1 LAALGLMA
9 GGDGKVAWIWGSLL
23 EGQHGLKPEM
33 LGDVALVA
41 TEMRPQLST
50 LFFLLIINC
59 SQGMKATIR
68 ASGFH
73 C

>member
-1 LAALGLMA
+1 MARLLGF
-9 GGDGKVAWIWGSLL
+9 GIPYWKGSRESL
-23 EGQHGLKPEM
+23 LKPEM